1 MRLRATTAGLVPIM
15 RQQAPAEP
23 ARRNWLKRLGAVI
36 TGTAVAAPALA
47 SPRQVNGNQPYI
59 GEVMLFAGNFA
70 PQGWAF
76 CDGSLQSISNNTT
89 LFQLIG
95 TTYGGDGQTT
105 FGLPDLRGRAPR
117 HQHQGPGLSN
127 YVLSQVGGTET
138 RTLTAAQMPVHN
150 HTVQANTTP
159 TSSSPVGTVPATL
172 AGVDVNGEAVS
183 VLGYAPLPTTTV
195 AAHATTIQAAGGS
208 QPFDAM
214 PPSLVMN
221 YCISLYGIFP
231 SQ

>member
-23 ARRNWLKRLGAVI
+23 TRRNWLMRLGAVV
-36 TGTAVAAPALA
+36 TGAAVAAPALA
-47 SPRQVNGNQPYI
+47 APRKVQGYQPYV
-59 GEVMLFAGNFA
+59 GEIMLFAGNFA

-76 CDGSLQSISNNTT
+76 CDGSLQSIADYST

-117 HQHQGPGLSN
+117 HQHLGPGLSN
-127 YVLSQVGGTET
+127 YVLGQVGGAET
-138 RTLTAAQMPVHN
+138 RTLTTAQMPAHN
-150 HTVQANTTP
+150 HAVQAGTSP

-172 AGVDVNGEAVS
+172 AGVDVNGETVS
-183 VLGYAPLPTTTV
+183 VLGYAPLPTATV
-195 AAHATTIQAAGGS
+195 TAHASTIQATGGG

-231 SQ
+231 TQ